1 MDKNWEKRFMD
12 WVSQRDDDWWEDQQ
26 RISIW
31 DIRVVK
37 EFFDIEKVHAVA
49 EERERIIELA
59 KNKKDDW
66 GELVIYG
73 SEGIIASIEALT
85 PPATEDTSLKAE
97 VKGGK

>member
-49 EERERIIELA
+49 EERERCKRIFVEYMDKPI
-59 KNKKDDW
+59 
-66 GELVIYG
+66 
-73 SEGIIASIEALT
+73 SEIMLHIDLT
-85 PPATEDTSLKAE
+85 PPATE
-97 VKGGK
+97 KGGA